1 MPLLLPYPIR
11 EGLAGFRRA
20 RFASVAATSAMA
32 VALVLIGLLLL
43 LVYQGQEVTTLLQE
57 RVGELELFLEAVEA
71 PMAKAL
77 EARAAAMPGVDRV
90 EYISPEQAQEIFR
103 REFGEGSEVYQ
114 GELFLPASIKVFVER
129 DYANSDSLNALKT
142 EFESWNRVESVAF
155 NEDLLVK
162 VQQNLRYLHSV
173 GLVLGVIVMLASVF
187 LVANT
192 IRLTIYARR
201 LLIRTMKLVGATD
214 AFVRR
219 PFIVEGLAQGLA
231 AGVLASLLLWG
242 LYRLVLG
249 FVPALALHGFGPL
262 LTLFLVLIGCGL
274 LLGWLGSWFSV
285 RRFIRE
291 VALH

>member
-1 MPLLLPYPIR
+1 
-11 EGLAGFRRA
+11 
-20 RFASVAATSAMA
+20 MA